1 MKLLKKKKLRV
12 IDLFSGCGGLN
23 EGFNQAGYKT
33 SVSNDFWE
41 PAGKTFLKNNKNS
54 RFILGDITQKE
65 IRNQIIKHGKGSDVL
80 IGGPPCQAYSMAGAR
95 DVDDPRGKLFEDYFK
110 IVKAIKPKYFV
121 MENVKGLLSMEHDKT
136 RLNEKE
142 RNKLDK
148 IKKLENK
155 KNELLLKRKQSKNT
169 PKIEF
174 SKSEARILEEIKD
187 KLTNERKLT
196 SSLRIKVTE
205 TIKKRFLSLGYDVQI
220 KVLNAADYGVPQK
233 RLRVIVIGG
242 LDGYPVQFP
251 EPTYKEKL
259 NGKNLELFKSNLL
272 DWVTVKEA
280 IDDLKNKPEKLSF
293 NHIFTKCGK
302 DFQKKINKTPIGRS
316 VYGGFSDAY
325 FRCTPNEPSRTV
337 KENHGGVFLHYEKNR
352 FMTPRELARLQSFED
367 DFIFEGSKS
376 QILVQIGNAVPPKL
390 GYSIANTLTNM
401 ML

>member
-1 MKLLKKKKLRV
+1 MKKKLKV

-23 EGFNQAGYKT
+23 EGFNDAGFTT
-33 SVSNDFWE
+33 SVSNDVWE

-54 RFILGDITQKE
+54 KFILGDITQKKVRDE
-65 IRNQIIKHGKGSDVL
+65 IIKYGKGSEVL
-80 IGGPPCQAYSMAGAR
+80 VGGPPCQAYSMAGAR
-95 DVDDPRGKLFEDYFK
+95 DVDDPRGKLFEDYVK

-121 MENVKGLLSMEHDKT
+121 MENVKGLLSMEHDKI

-169 PKIEF
+169 TKINF
-174 SKSEARILEEIKD
+174 SRSEENQLEEIKD
-187 KLTNERKLT
+187 KLIKERKLT
-196 SSLRIKVTE
+196 SSLRIRVTE

-233 RLRVIVIGG
+233 RQRVIVIGG
-242 LDGYPVQFP
+242 LDGYPIHFP
-251 EPTYKEKL
+251 DPTYKAKS

-280 IDDLKNKPEKLSF
+280 IDDLKNKPEKISF

-325 FRCTPNEPSRTV
+325 FRCPPNEPSRTV

-352 FMTPRELARLQSFED
+352 FMTPRELARLQSFKD

-390 GYSIANTLTNM
+390 GYNIANTLKEN
-401 ML
+401 L